1 MTRPK
6 FDKEFKQTI
15 VELLSL
21 DNAKTVEEI
30 CLEYNLKKA
39 TVYRWKK
46 EFKTETG
53 AFKDEATLA
62 LEKENR
68 LLKKQLKDAQLERD
82 ILKKA
87 VSIFSVN
94 G

>member
-1 MTRPK
+1 MGTRK
-6 FDKEFKQTI
+6 KYSKEFKQTI
-15 VELLSL
+15 VDLLNSGKEL
-21 DNAKTVEEI
+21 KEI
-30 CLEYNLKKA
+30 SLEYELDSSMIR
-39 TVYRWKK
+39 RWRR

-62 LEKENR
+62 LELENR
-68 LLKKQLKDAQLERD
+68 ALKKQLKDAQEERD

-87 VSIFSVN
+87 VRIFSVK